1 MEEKRFPQLEKEKN
15 EGIVSDPTVE
25 YATAGSGIADLSVA
39 QNIRDEWDPEIG
51 PYSMKELND
60 RIDEADAAIGRYMEG
75 DRSEWVTENQSR
87 ENFYTKYTW
96 LK

>member
-1 MEEKRFPQLEKEKN
+1 MEEKRFPQLEKEEN

-75 DRSEWVTENQSR
+75 DRSEWVTENQSL

>member
-1 MEEKRFPQLEKEKN
+1 MEEKRFPQLEKDEN

-75 DRSEWVTENQSR
+75 DRSEWVTEKQSR
-87 ENFYTKYTW
+87 ENFYSKYTW
-96 LK
+96 LR